1 MFLKSVMNINYALTV
16 DEPTL
21 VLPSNVIKL
30 EYSSFNL
37 TCTLYVNS
45 PDGSPTL
52 TWHDSEG
59 NILASNNDTQVNYV
73 VLQFTY
79 VHRDMSGVYVC
90 NAYYNTFNYSDT
102 TTLYIQCKYIH
113 SSFIIIIVIHYRWSN
128 HHQHYIIN
136 GITSKP
142 NTYAVL

>member
-1 MFLKSVMNINYALTV
+1 MNINYALTV

-37 TCTLYVNS
+37 TCILYVNS

-52 TWHDSEG
+52 TWRDSEG
-59 NILASNNDTQVNYV
+59 NILASNNDTQANYV
-73 VLQFTY
+73 VLKFIN
-79 VHRDMSGVYVC
+79 VHRNMSGVYGC
-90 NAYYNTFNYSDT
+90 SAYYNTFSYFDT
-102 TTLYIQCKYIH
+102 TILYIQRKQVYSNLSIT
-113 SSFIIIIVIHYRWSN
+113 IIAVTHYRWSK

-136 GITSKP
+136 NTTSKP
-142 NTYAVL
+142 NTYTVL